1 MEDWNYQEKITPVE
15 NIKWSNNNFKFWN
28 DYWKNLPLN
37 GLYCINFNNIE
48 LRDTFKTPK
57 WNVLYIK
64 CSKCKFSTKNNNS
77 CQTEEI
83 IDKYLKEGYLGIF
96 TSDLIAQIVIKNL
109 INFMLKIS
117 LLHIKKK
124 QIIGFIYKKKK
135 WLLT

>member
-1 MEDWNYQEKITPVE
+1 
-15 NIKWSNNNFKFWN
+15 
-28 DYWKNLPLN
+28 LPLN

-135 WLLT
+135 